1 MLYYFSVSMWSWRG
15 MRELGTLLRDYPC
28 DHADFDKPQCKM
40 GRKLS
45 AALLAEALAFK
56 HDIDAAVNRSVVTFS
71 GEAAKTYGASIF
83 VPSAVVPT
91 GKPPN
96 VFQSMTQDVVAE
108 YSNFRYYSEML
119 SSGALDTDT
128 AIQLQ
133 NFRENNGGCLSGMT
147 RYSDH
152 LDDMPAIGYAEAGI
166 ASDRIQ
172 EYLLLLHGHAANYQG
187 RGSFFST
194 EQESL
199 YQDSANPNWRGS
211 LGEIQ
216 ASFCTPSQM
225 LVSSMTA
232 MQVLS
237 ESRDEEA
244 LWLARAAPRRWYADG
259 FNVTNGP
266 TRYGNLSFA
275 IAGASSD
282 GGATNVKLRAD
293 FTQSAHV
300 HAPTPT
306 LHVRVRWP
314 TAPAKQLASA
324 TATAGGDCE
333 VVSTDAH
340 AEMISVRAKPPGKP
354 TIVSCELDVAWS

>member
-1 MLYYFSVSMWSWRG
+1 

-45 AALLAEALAFK
+45 AELLAEATAFK
-56 HDIDAAVNRSVVTFS
+56 HDIDAAVNRSIVTFS
-71 GEAAKTYGASIF
+71 GDAAKTYGASLF
-83 VPSAVVPT
+83 VPSAVVPA
-91 GKPPN
+91 GKPPPV
-96 VFQSMTQDVVAE
+96 VFQSMTQDTVAE

-119 SSGALDTDT
+119 SSGALDSET
-128 AIQLQ
+128 AAQLQ
-133 NFRENNGGCLSGMT
+133 DFRENNGGCLSGMT

-152 LDDMPAIGYAEAGI
+152 LDDMPAIGYAEASI

-172 EYLLLLHGHAANYQG
+172 EYLLLLYGHAANYQG

-199 YQDSANPNWRGS
+199 YQDSSNPNWRAS

-232 MQVLS
+232 MQFLS

-244 LWLARAAPRRWYADG
+244 LWLARAAPRRWYAEG

-275 IAGASSD
+275 ISGA
-282 GGATNVKLRAD
+282 GGAGGDGATSVRLRAN
-293 FTQSAHV
+293 FTQRPHV
-300 HAPTPT
+300 HAPKPT

-314 TAPAKQLASA
+314 TTAPTKQLASA
-324 TATAGGDCE
+324 TAKAGSDCE

-340 AEMISVRAKPPGKP
+340 AEMIDVLAKPRSKT
-354 TIVSCELDVAWS
+354 TIESCELDVTFE